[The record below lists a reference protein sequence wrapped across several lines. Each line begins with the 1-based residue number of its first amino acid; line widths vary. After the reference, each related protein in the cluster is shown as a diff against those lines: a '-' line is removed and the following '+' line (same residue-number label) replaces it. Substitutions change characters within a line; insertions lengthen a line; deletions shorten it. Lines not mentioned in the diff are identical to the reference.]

1 MRKDFGAKPYIYP
14 QPVLIIASYD
24 ENNIPDAMNAAW
36 GGISEQDEITI
47 CLDDHHKTTKNI
59 LLKKAFTV
67 SIGEASQVV
76 ACDYLGVESGN
87 RVNDKI
93 EKAGFHVSKAK
104 HIDAPMIDELALCLE
119 CRLKSY
125 DENTCQLIAQIVNK
139 FFYLLRHISVGKPPP
154 FRYAVRNFIKH
165 RYKFGKFFYF
175 IDRVFRAADK
185 ILKHFIL
192 NIKLRFFLIAEG

>member
-36 GGISEQDEITI
+36 GGISEQDAITI

-125 DENTCQLIAQIVNK
+125 DENTCQLIAQIVNVSIDERVLDEMGNLDVSLLEPLAFDPINK
-139 FFYLLRHISVGKPPP
+139 TYLKLGEMVGKA
-154 FRYAVRNFIKH
+154 FKD
-165 RYKFGKFFYF
+165 GLS
-175 IDRVFRAADK
+175 
-185 ILKHFIL
+185 LK
-192 NIKLRFFLIAEG
+192 

>member
-1 MRKDFGAKPYIYP
+1 MSRLRYESYRTEKGAPKFAGIPHVRTGGETLIVTLKDDFSDIAVDLYYTVCADSD
-14 QPVLIIASYD
+14 VLVRSAVIRNTGKD
-24 ENNIPDAMNAAW
+24 P
-36 GGISEQDEITI
+36 
-47 CLDDHHKTTKNI
+47 I

-125 DENTCQLIAQIVNK
+125 DENTCQLIAQIVNVSIDERVLDEMGNLDVSLLEPLAFDPINK
-139 FFYLLRHISVGKPPP
+139 TYLKLGEMVGKA
-154 FRYAVRNFIKH
+154 FKD
-165 RYKFGKFFYF
+165 GLS
-175 IDRVFRAADK
+175 
-185 ILKHFIL
+185 LK
-192 NIKLRFFLIAEG
+192 